1 MLPTGRRIGIEGW
14 LVELEQL
21 KVEIGSPIVRL
32 LFEHWLAARGGRQIP
47 VWRDIDATRIVKALP
62 LISVWQVGAD
72 GAVRGRL
79 CGAETRFF
87 LGHSIKGKTV
97 EEVFPP
103 YIATG
108 IRTLILDTT
117 RNRTVI
123 HLRGELPNRRGQVV
137 EYERITLPLSF
148 DGSICDG
155 AIAVRVGADIVPA
168 EQYDEDTPWEPMPE
182 NRIAL

>member
-1 MLPTGRRIGIEGW
+1 MLLVGGRVGIEGHW
-14 LVELEQL
+14 VELEQL

-32 LFEHWLAARGGRQIP
+32 LFDHWLAARGGRQIP

-72 GAVRGRL
+72 GEVRGRL

-87 LGHSIKGKTV
+87 LGNSIKGKTV
-97 EEVFPP
+97 DEVFPP

-108 IRTLILDTT
+108 VRILILDATQ
-117 RNRTVI
+117 NRTII
-123 HLRGELPNRRGQVV
+123 HLRGQMPNRRGDLV

-148 DGSICDG
+148 DGSVCDG
-155 AIAVRVGADIVPA
+155 AIAVRVGAGIVPA

-182 NRIAL
+182 NRVAV